1 MPRAYMDASSLERQ
15 LESLREQNTR
25 LARTIAE
32 LRNQDAL
39 KTQFLANISHDLRT
53 PLTAVVTHAEML
65 RDGILGP
72 LGEKQAES
80 VAGIITGSRKLLE
93 MVDEILTYARGDANQ
108 LTLSGSEFTVESVID
123 QVCRWSEPLVAKK
136 KHALTV
142 DIEPGLPPLHAD
154 RDKVAHILGNLLGN
168 AIDFTPP
175 GGRVWIAARQG
186 QHTAR
191 GASVEI
197 EVGDTGIGIA
207 PEHHELVFREF
218 AQVDASPSRS
228 HHGTGLGLAIARKFV
243 ELHDG
248 SILDRQQV
256 RRGEPLPLHA
266 SRPRPILSV
275 KPHVLVVE
283 DSALV
288 IGALRVLLEETG
300 HRVSAATTVVDAV
313 AAARSDVPDVILL
326 DITLDREDGLGVL
339 YALARTDELP
349 RVAVAVTGHDDAAV
363 RERCLNAGCRA
374 VLIKPISATQL
385 PAMIKVW
392 LSESASDR

>member
-1 MPRAYMDASSLERQ
+1 MARAYTDGSSLERR

-80 VAGIITGSRKLLE
+80 VAGIITGSRKLLD

-108 LTLSGSEFTVESVID
+108 LTLSGSEFTVAGVIE
-123 QVCRWSEPLVAKK
+123 QVCAWSEPLVAKK
-136 KHALTV
+136 GHALTV
-142 DIEPGLPPLHAD
+142 DIEPGLPSLHAD

-175 GGRVWIAARQG
+175 GRRVWIAARSG
-186 QHTAR
+186 PATTR

-218 AQVDASPSRS
+218 AQVDASPSRR

-248 SILDRQQV
+248 AIWIDSKLGEGSRFHFTLPI
-256 RRGEPLPLHA
+256 RGP
-266 SRPRPILSV
+266 S
-275 KPHVLVVE
+275 
-283 DSALV
+283 
-288 IGALRVLLEETG
+288 
-300 HRVSAATTVVDAV
+300 
-313 AAARSDVPDVILL
+313 
-326 DITLDREDGLGVL
+326 
-339 YALARTDELP
+339 
-349 RVAVAVTGHDDAAV
+349 
-363 RERCLNAGCRA
+363 
-374 VLIKPISATQL
+374 
-385 PAMIKVW
+385 
-392 LSESASDR
+392 